1 MSISVGL
8 LSGYWF
14 WLSLLIYLPVLG
26 FAMYRVPWGVLKS
39 NRRLQHFFLGAMVF
53 LMVMWSMRAGISP
66 GLGIHFLGV
75 TALTL
80 IFGWD
85 LAIVAGTFAL
95 LGMILVGR
103 EGWDSLPINAVCSVL
118 LPVMVT
124 MLVLKVVEAKLTKN
138 FFVYLFLCGFFGAG
152 IAAASS
158 GLAMGLLL
166 WLDDVYSWSKINHEY
181 VRYLP
186 LIMFPEGL
194 VNGIII
200 TGMLVFHPDW
210 VRTFDAKIY
219 IDDQ

>member
-14 WLSLLIYLPVLG
+14 WLGLLIYLPVLG
-26 FAMYRVPWGVLKS
+26 FALYRVPWTVVKN
-39 NRRLQHFFLGAMVF
+39 NRRLQHFFLGATVF

-85 LAIVAGTFAL
+85 LAIVAGTFSL
-95 LGMILVGR
+95 LGMVLVGR
-103 EGWDSLPINAVCSVL
+103 EGWDSLPVNAVCSVL
-118 LPVMVT
+118 LPA
-124 MLVLKVVEAKLTKN
+124 LVSYLIWRLVEAKLLKN
-138 FFVYLFLCGFFGAG
+138 FFVYLFVCGFFGAG
-152 IAAASS
+152 VAAAVS
-158 GLAMGLLL
+158 GLSTGGVL
-166 WLDDVYSWSKINHEY
+166 WLDGVYSWSKITHEY
-181 VRYLP
+181 VQYLP

-194 VNGIII
+194 MNGIIM

-219 IDDQ
+219 IDEQ